1 MNNLGYDLSTPCS
14 TNPENDPKAGRK
26 FDVDKNRWDLLPWNA
41 VAEIVKVLTFGARK
55 YAPNNWRYVPEAR
68 DRYFSALHRHM
79 QAWWDGEKFDPET
92 GLPHLAHAGCCL
104 LFLLSLEKTNP
115 GFNNKE

>member
-1 MNNLGYDLSTPCS
+1 MTTPNFGLTTKQVST
-14 TNPENDPKAGRK
+14 ENDPTLGRK

-41 VAEIVKVLTFGARK
+41 AAEIVKVLTFGARK

-79 QAWWDGEKFDPET
+79 QAWWGGEKLDPET

-104 LFLLSLEKTNP
+104 LFLLSLEQTNP
-115 GFNNKE
+115 DFNNKD